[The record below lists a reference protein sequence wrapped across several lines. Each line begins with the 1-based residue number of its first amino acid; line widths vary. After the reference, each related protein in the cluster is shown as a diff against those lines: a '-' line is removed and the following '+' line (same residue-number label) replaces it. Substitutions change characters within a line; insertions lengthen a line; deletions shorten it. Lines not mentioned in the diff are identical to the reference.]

1 MDENEWLNATDPAP
15 MLRFLERRANERK
28 VRLFAVACCR
38 RIWHLVV
45 DERSR
50 QAIKGVEMFADA
62 RTNDDRHAIKSI
74 RRQATEAEH
83 ACGRNLASRAVRAA
97 VGRSGV
103 YAAAAASHLA
113 ALAQG
118 NLEQEGVTA
127 ERNRQASLLRDI
139 VANPFATPRPI
150 DPAVLRWNDGTVLR
164 IATGIYEERAFERL
178 PVLADAMLDSG
189 CDDEDLIAHCRS
201 AGPHVRG
208 CYAVDLI
215 LGKE

>member
-1 MDENEWLNATDPAP
+1 MDEKEWLNATDPAP
-15 MLRFLERRANERK
+15 MLMFLKRKVSERK

-50 QAIKGVEMFADA
+50 QAIIRVEMFADA

-74 RRQATEAEH
+74 RRQAREAEH
-83 ACGRNLASRAVRAA
+83 ACGRKLASRAVRAS

-113 ALAQG
+113 ALAHGDLQ
-118 NLEQEGVTA
+118 QEGVTA

-139 VANPFATPRPI
+139 VANPFATSRPI

-178 PVLADAMLDSG
+178 PVLADALLDAG
-189 CDDEDLIAHCRS
+189 CDDEPLLSHLRDG
-201 AGPHVRG
+201 GPHALG
-208 CYAVDLI
+208 CWALDLM
-215 LGKE
+215 LVKE